1 MGMAVAGML
10 LIVGAAPLYAVA
22 GAAYVCTGIAVCA
35 APYVDGERI
44 MVVTGAATDVVG
56 PGENVVVCGSAGVGT
71 VGHQFLAEQLK
82 DLCDARGIAQS

>member
-35 APYVDGERI
+35 APYVADGAI
-44 MVVTGAATDVVG
+44 MVVTGAANDVGV
-56 PGENVVVCGSAGVGT
+56 PAENVAVGAAM
-71 VGHQFLAEQLK
+71 FDE
-82 DLCDARGIAQS
+82 